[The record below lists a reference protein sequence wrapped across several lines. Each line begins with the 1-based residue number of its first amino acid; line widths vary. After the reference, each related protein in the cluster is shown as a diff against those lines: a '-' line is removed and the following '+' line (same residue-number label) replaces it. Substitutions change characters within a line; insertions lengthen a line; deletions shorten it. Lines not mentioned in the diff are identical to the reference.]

1 MCCFCHVQ
9 LFEIT
14 HVANMK
20 SSRTLK
26 VLLGNTHAKT
36 RKLWKHSA
44 RLPSLGAIPVDQFT
58 SRLLLHF
65 TRLSRC
71 PLHYLR
77 FPGPQTLHVASCSRR
92 AYHRERRRH
101 LIAPAAEPVPNFPRL
116 RALALFGRRPVE
128 RAGLSL
134 LPASKNQH
142 KARSRCASARCAG
155 ARAERSVAG

>member
-142 KARSRCASARCAG
+142 KRRHRARLSNPAQR
-155 ARAERSVAG
+155 V